1 MKSRKRVAD
10 LFTYAFLV
18 LVLAFV
24 VIPLIYTIAGS
35 FKSNMEIMTH
45 PEKILP
51 IEPTLDNYV
60 QAMSNPRFN
69 IPQLFWNSTW
79 YTVLSMVITLTI
91 STMTGYVFARAEF
104 PGKKVVF
111 AVFSSLMFISIGS
124 ITIYPVFEVL
134 DLFGLSTSLWGLI
147 VMKFFSV
154 GIVNIYMVRSYIW
167 TLPKALDEAAA
178 IDGCGFIGTFVRII
192 CPLLKPV
199 LATVSILSFKGAWN
213 DYLMPTLFT
222 MSTPDQRTLMSAI
235 VALKNSGSAAS
246 NWNLMLAGATVGLIP
261 VLIVYALF
269 NKHFVDGIA
278 AGAVKG

>member
-10 LFTYAFLV
+10 LFTYAFLL

-24 VIPLIYTIAGS
+24 LIPLVYTIAGS

-45 PEKILP
+45 PEKIFP

-69 IPQLFWNSTW
+69 IPKLFWNSTW

-178 IDGCGFIGTFVRII
+178 IDGCGF
-192 CPLLKPV
+192 
-199 LATVSILSFKGAWN
+199 
-213 DYLMPTLFT
+213 T

-261 VLIVYALF
+261 VLIVYAMF